1 MSTLPSNRT
10 LFANGVSTCK
20 AILLSNY
27 GIVTQAGAKV
37 LRFTQEP
44 TQLNVS
50 NFLNYRLLGHHLCR
64 LSGQAD
70 GQQSAAAQWHGR
82 RYAACRS
89 RPELT
94 ARLAAKPTSRWAF
107 SCMASVSSGH

>member
-10 LFANGVSTCK
+10 LLINGVSTCK
-20 AILLSNY
+20 TILLSNY
-27 GIVTQAGAKV
+27 SVVTQAGAKV
-37 LRFTQEP
+37 LRFPQESTHP
-44 TQLNVS
+44 NVS
-50 NFLNYRLLGHHLCR
+50 NFQNYRLFGHHLCR

-70 GQQSAAAQWHGR
+70 GQQSAAAQWHGCR
-82 RYAACRS
+82 CAACRP